1 MKILVTGA
9 FGQIGVELTEALR
22 RRHGRENV
30 LATGRRAPPADSPLA
45 GQNPV
50 EQLDVTDREAVEQ
63 LIGRHGI
70 SVIYHLAAKLSAVG
84 EHDPQAAW
92 KVNMDGLLHVL
103 EAARVRG
110 VSQVFW
116 PSSIAAFG
124 PEAPRDQTPQETVM
138 RPTTMYGITKL
149 TGELLA
155 DYYAS
160 KYGLDVRSVRL
171 PGVIS
176 SEAPPGGGTTDYA
189 VEIFHAAVR
198 GETYVCF
205 VREDTVLPM
214 IYMPDCIRAILE
226 LMAADREQLH
236 RRNAF
241 NLAAMSFYAGEL
253 AAEIKKHIPGF
264 TCTFQPDERQ
274 AIADSWPRSLDD
286 SAARQ
291 QWKWRPEYDLARTT
305 IDMLKKL
312 RAKKLANS

>member
-1 MKILVTGA
+1 
-9 FGQIGVELTEALR
+9 
-22 RRHGRENV
+22 
-30 LATGRRAPPADSPLA
+30 
-45 GQNPV
+45 V
-50 EQLDVTDREAVEQ
+50 EQLDVTDREAVEK
-63 LIGRHGI
+63 LIRRHGI
-70 SVIYHLAAKLSAVG
+70 TVIYHLAAKLSAVG
-84 EHDPQAAW
+84 EHNPQAAW

-103 EAARVRG
+103 EAARVCG

-124 PEAPRDQTPQETVM
+124 PESPRDQAPQETVM
-138 RPTTMYGITKL
+138 RPTTMYGITKFA
-149 TGELLA
+149 GELLA
-155 DYYAS
+155 DYYVR

-226 LMAADREQLH
+226 LMAADRERLE
-236 RRNAF
+236 RRNGF
-241 NLAAMSFYAGEL
+241 NLAAMSFSAGDL
-253 AAEIKKHIPGF
+253 AAKIKKHIPEF
-264 TCTFQPDERQ
+264 ACVFQPDERQ

-286 SAARQ
+286 SAARH
-291 QWKWRPEYDLARTT
+291 QWGWRPEYDLSRMT
-305 IDMLKKL
+305 IDMLEKL
-312 RAKKLANS
+312 EAKKPENSRE